1 MSIKPSITRG
11 LGALT
16 PSAWKDIVG
25 AIDAINE
32 FKPQYVSQADGGD
45 RKMFYAKITGATQP
59 DATIRRWAYAWTQ
72 VRRDSEVYSFTAVSS
87 GMTSTTNG
95 GKPAINTL
103 EAGNTSSLAYG
114 IAVDESGNLTTAEG
128 WVFNRVPDNCVLEMY
143 VVRDSNG
150 KTSFQFTAPNP
161 ITGECPEPPAPVQSA
176 FDYGSFLEPSDIAIP
191 YDAETFSAPNT
202 EIYDFDT
209 F

>member
-1 MSIKPSITRG
+1 MSIKPSISRG

-45 RKMFYAKITGATQP
+45 RKMFYARITGATQP

-72 VRRDSEVYSFTAVSS
+72 VRRDSEAATFATVSG

-95 GKPAINTL
+95 GKAAVNTL
-103 EAGNTSSLAYG
+103 EAGNTSTLAYG
-114 IAVDESGNLTTAEG
+114 IAVNSSGNLTTEG
-128 WVFNRVPDNCVLEMY
+128 WVFDRVPDAAVVEMY
-143 VVRDSNG
+143 VVRDSSGN
-150 KTSFQFTAPNP
+150 TSFQFTAPNN
-161 ITGECPEPPAPVQSA
+161 ITGACPTPFTGQTL
-176 FDYGSFLEPSDIAIP
+176 DGGTY
-191 YDAETFSAPNT
+191 
-202 EIYDFDT
+202 
-209 F
+209 

>member
-1 MSIKPSITRG
+1 VSIKPSITRG

-72 VRRDSEVYSFTAVSS
+72 VRRDSDAYSFTTVSS

-114 IAVDESGNLTTAEG
+114 IAVDASGNLTTAEG

-161 ITGECPEPPAPVQSA
+161 ITGECPAPPAPVLSA
-176 FDYGSFLEPSDIAIP
+176 SDYGSFLEPSSTAVP

-202 EIYDFDT
+202 EIFDFEA